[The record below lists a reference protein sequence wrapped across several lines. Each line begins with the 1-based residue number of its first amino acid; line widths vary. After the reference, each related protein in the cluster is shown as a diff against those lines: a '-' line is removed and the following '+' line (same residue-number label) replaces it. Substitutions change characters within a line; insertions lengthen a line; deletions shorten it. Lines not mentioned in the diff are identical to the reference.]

1 MLEALDRRD
10 PAAQD
15 TDVCLGDPE
24 LLPLVVTAYGAL
36 AAWLIGVFDNRSAND
51 HGFLLA
57 WYLFTFRSAPTANE
71 VCLLCFFA
79 PRVQDLAVPCYGA
92 QVAQV

>member
-15 TDVCLGDPE
+15 AHVRPGGAE

-36 AAWLIGVFDNRSAND
+36 VAWLIGVFDDRSAND
-51 HGFLLA
+51 HGGLLA
-57 WYLFTFRSAPTANE
+57 WYLLTFSA
-71 VCLLCFFA
+71 
-79 PRVQDLAVPCYGA
+79 GA
-92 QVAQV
+92 GWE